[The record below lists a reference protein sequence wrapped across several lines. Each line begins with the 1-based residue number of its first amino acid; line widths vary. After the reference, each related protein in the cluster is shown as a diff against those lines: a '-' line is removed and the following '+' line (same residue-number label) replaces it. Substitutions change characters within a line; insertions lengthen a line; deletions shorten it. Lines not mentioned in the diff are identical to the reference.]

1 MVIKIPN
8 WLKLVSLVC
17 LVLIIAALVRGCRQ
31 SKKQQIEIV
40 NYKEQIKKHKADSV
54 KEVKAKEAY
63 RDSME
68 FIQGQWALSKNREL
82 ALNENLGKANDRI
95 TILLRKHVPIKP
107 SSDTSVTTVPN
118 EFINDC
124 ADCFHELENGR
135 DSVLKYKAEKDNQ
148 EQLLLGK
155 INIKDNRISF
165 LEKSNAQLGQS
176 NSVLLSSAKEMQ
188 DKWKPRG
195 RLYLSWGVLWS
206 PWPVGAGGGLMYQN
220 KRNVMFGLKGYYG
233 IPRFEKTAKTT
244 VETTVNFPLSLR
256 F

>member
-1 MVIKIPN
+1 MRINKFIGYAA
-8 WLKLVSLVC
+8 
-17 LVLIIAALVRGCRQ
+17 LIIIGILLIAAIRGCRNE
-31 SKKQQIEIV
+31 KNKNIEIV
-40 NYKEQIKKHKADSV
+40 NFKEQIKKHKADSI
-54 KEVKAKEAY
+54 EQFKAKEAY
-63 RDSME
+63 RDSMG
-68 FIQGQWALSKNREL
+68 FIQGQWDLSKNREL

-155 INIKDNRISF
+155 INVKDNRISF